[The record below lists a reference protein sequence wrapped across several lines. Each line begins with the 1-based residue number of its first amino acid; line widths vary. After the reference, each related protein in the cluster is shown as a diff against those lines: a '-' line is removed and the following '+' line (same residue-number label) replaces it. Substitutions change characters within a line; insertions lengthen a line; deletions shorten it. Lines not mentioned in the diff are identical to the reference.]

1 MNPKHQKVA
10 SDREAHAPYN
20 FVPLPEAIVKVDLPP
35 SHDRYSGY
43 TGRITCT
50 LTTETPLYIRCG
62 MSPEAFRSDGE
73 KAFHELSEQQKLE
86 RAQFFFGA
94 DPDKPL
100 IPGSSLRGMLRNLI
114 EIVGYG
120 KQQWVTDELLVYR
133 AVGDPTSLGEFYRR
147 QVLGGNKSQSPN
159 THVDYPTR
167 NLRAG
172 YLAATP
178 TGWAIRPAVEHLGET
193 FVHVEY
199 SASHAITGGHGRQAL
214 YDVFV
219 VPAQRRT
226 LNRGRRGP
234 GDLILDVAITSAVK
248 TRSGASGSPPA
259 GMVPGV
265 LVESGH
271 MGGPH
276 PKHWHCVIYE
286 PDPTASLIEIPSEMW
301 RIYESDREL
310 TRGSTTP
317 TRKLTASGDPLF
329 YLVDNRGQLVFFGPT
344 MMFRLPYPSTP
355 LSGFVPENLRRE
367 RDIDF
372 AEAIFGYTKS
382 DEVPEA
388 ERAHA
393 GRVSISD
400 GVFKTATG
408 EVWLNPTPITPKV
421 LGSPKPT
428 SFQLY
433 LTQQE
438 PNDRRRL
445 DHYASPP
452 PHSTVIRGHKLY
464 WHQAGATTNHIAET
478 DHNKITRSPKQF
490 TRIKPVARGVSF
502 SFTIHFENLRDFE
515 LGALL
520 WAVTLPGKSSGTY
533 RHKLGMGKPLGLGSV
548 HITGKLTL
556 SHRYADE
563 CNNVNPR
570 YKRAFNG
577 GDWYMAESQN
587 ADVQPFLDSFEK
599 YVLTRIHPI
608 DRAKAE
614 RLSDVPR
621 IEMLLAMLS
630 WPGPDRNKVSYMTVE
645 PFNEYRNRPVLP
657 DPLAVLAGQPV
668 QPPTPMHQQVGPQP
682 QAPVAKTAPA
692 TPVTQPPLKPEEAPP
707 ASPMPVSSV
716 LPKPAIAQPQV
727 LAPPPRAATAQ
738 SQAPASSLKPASSPP
753 AASPIREA
761 TVVRVEGSFI
771 TVELDGEE
779 INIQL
784 DQLAEPGGDQR
795 ARSRLYPIG
804 SKIKVRDLGLSSKG
818 KRRLTTK
825 L

>member
-1 MNPKHQKVA
+1 MNPKHQQLTD
-10 SDREAHAPYN
+10 DRQAHAPYN
-20 FVPLPEAIVKVDLPP
+20 FVPLPEAIVKVDSTP

-43 TGRITCT
+43 TGSITCT

-62 MSPEAFRSDGE
+62 MSPEAFQADGE

-86 RAQFFFGA
+86 RARFFFGA
-94 DPDKPL
+94 DPDEPL
-100 IPGSSLRGMLRNLI
+100 IPGSSLRGMLRSLV

-133 AVGDPTSLGEFYRR
+133 AVGDPTSLGEFYRQ
-147 QVLGGNKSQSPN
+147 QVLGANKSRSPN

-178 TGWAIRPAVEHLGET
+178 DGWAIRPAVGHLGES

-199 SASHAITGGHGRQAL
+199 SAADAITGGYGRQAL

-219 VPAQRRT
+219 VPALRKT

-234 GDLILDVAITSAVK
+234 GDLILDVAVAATVQ
-248 TRSGASGSPPA
+248 TRSDRDDPSPV

-286 PDPTASLIEIPSEMW
+286 PNLAAPLIQIPPEMW
-301 RIYESDREL
+301 RIYEGDRDL

-317 TRKLTASGDPLF
+317 TRKLTTSDDPLF
-329 YLVDNRGQLVFFGPT
+329 YLVDNKGQLVFFGPT
-344 MMFRLPYPSTP
+344 MMFRLPYPNTP
-355 LSGFVPENLRRE
+355 LSGFVPANLRRE
-367 RDIDF
+367 RDVDL
-372 AEAIFGYTKS
+372 AEAIFGYNKS

-388 ERAHA
+388 ERAYA

-400 GVFKTATG
+400 AVFKKATG
-408 EVWLNPTPITPKV
+408 EIWLSSTPITPKI

-445 DHYASPP
+445 DHYASPS
-452 PHSTVIRGHKLY
+452 PHRTVIRGHKLY
-464 WHQAGATTNHIAET
+464 WHQAVTTINHVAET
-478 DHNKITRSPKQF
+478 DQKKVDRSPKQF

-502 SFTIHFENLRDFE
+502 GFTIHFENLRDFE

-520 WAVTLPGKSSGTY
+520 WVVNLPGKTSGTY
-533 RHKLGMGKPLGLGSV
+533 RHKLGMAKPLGFGSV
-548 HITGKLTL
+548 RIAGTLNLTQRHPIE
-556 SHRYADE
+556 SNGIE
-563 CNNVNPR
+563 SR
-570 YKRAFNG
+570 YKQAFKDDN
-577 GDWYMAESQN
+577 WYLAESPHT
-587 ADVQPFLDSFEK
+587 DMLPFLDSFET
-599 YVLTRIHPI
+599 YVLSRMHP
-608 DRAKAE
+608 DERARAD

-630 WPGPDRNKVSYMTVE
+630 YPGPNRDKTRYMTVE
-645 PFNEYRNRPVLP
+645 PYNEYRNRPVLP
-657 DPLAVLAGQPV
+657 DPLAVLADQQV
-668 QPPTPMHQQVGPQP
+668 QPPALERQPASHAQVDHPAAPQIQPPQGAAPVGTVLTPPAPAPTPKPQP
-682 QAPVAKTAPA
+682 HPA
-692 TPVTQPPLKPEEAPP
+692 
-707 ASPMPVSSV
+707 
-716 LPKPAIAQPQV
+716 
-727 LAPPPRAATAQ
+727 
-738 SQAPASSLKPASSPP
+738 
-753 AASPIREA
+753 PIREA
-761 TVVRVEGSFI
+761 TVVTAEGSFV
-771 TVELDGEE
+771 TVELDGEQV
-779 INIQL
+779 NIQL
-784 DQLAEPGGDQR
+784 DQLANPGYNLKERQW
-795 ARSRLYPIG
+795 LYPVG
-804 SKIKVRDLGLSSKG
+804 SKIKVRDLGVSNRG

-825 L
+825 GI